1 MQHSDAQGWAVKIL
15 PLSAQVPWNSCSIRK
30 FRTDICLIRKGLPF
44 CFEVWCPPRDCKA
57 RPLCQDAMK
66 CLESK
71 HDVSIVQPP
80 FSRTY
85 LSVSK

>member
-1 MQHSDAQGWAVKIL
+1 MQHSDAQDSAVKIL
-15 PLSAQVPWNSCSIRK
+15 PLSAQVPWNAYSIRK
-30 FRTDICLIRKGLPF
+30 IRTDICLLRKGLPF
-44 CFEVWCPPRDCKA
+44 CFEVWCPPRDRKA
-57 RPLCQDAMK
+57 RPLPQDAMK

-80 FSRTY
+80 FSRMY